1 MNVPQALNLEEIKR
15 ILPHRYPFL
24 LVDRILRVEIGKHIV
39 GLKNVTINEPFFAGH
54 FPNNPIMPGVLIIEA
69 LAQVGGILALLSTP
83 EHVGNPAI
91 FLMGLDKVRFRKPVV
106 PGDQLIMELET
117 IRGGRK
123 FFKMAGKALVN
134 QTMVAEA
141 ELMAAVG
148 QGGEQG

>member
-1 MNVPQALNLEEIKR
+1 MNAPKTMDVEEIKR

-24 LVDRILRVEIGKHIV
+24 LVDRVLDWELGKKIV
-39 GLKNVTINEPFFAGH
+39 ALKNVTINEPFFMGH

-69 LAQVGGILALLSTP
+69 LAQAGGILALLSTP

-117 IRGGRK
+117 LRGGKK
-123 FFKMAGKALVN
+123 FFKMAGKAFVDQNL
-134 QTMVAEA
+134 VAEA
-141 ELMAAVG
+141 ELIAAVG
-148 QGGEQG
+148 QGGE